1 MKTKKIAL
9 LGVILSLVIIFI
21 MANRIE
27 NGDTNAVSMY
37 LLVFLTPA
45 IILALANAFY
55 IHSINKF
62 SNSTLKIL
70 ISFFPI
76 AILTGLSFIKNL
88 TIPFID
94 GNMAFITTV
103 GAFAIGITNLV
114 WVFSFLVTK
123 SLTNK

>member
-1 MKTKKIAL
+1 MKIKTIAL

-27 NGDTNAVSMY
+27 DGDINAVSMY
-37 LLVFLTPA
+37 LLVFLIPA

-55 IHSINKF
+55 IHFIDKF
-62 SNSTLKIL
+62 SNGTLKII
-70 ISFFPI
+70 ISFVPI
-76 AILTGLSFIKNL
+76 VILTVLSFIKNL

-103 GAFAIGITNLV
+103 GAFALGITNLV
-114 WVFSFLVTK
+114 WVISFLVTK